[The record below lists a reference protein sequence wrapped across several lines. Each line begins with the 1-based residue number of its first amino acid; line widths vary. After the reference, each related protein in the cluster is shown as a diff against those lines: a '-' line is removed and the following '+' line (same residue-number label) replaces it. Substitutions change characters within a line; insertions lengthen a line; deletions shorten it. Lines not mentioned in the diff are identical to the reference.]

1 MKLKRYWPAIAL
13 FAVTA
18 SFSLA
23 QSYYPG
29 RLDDKS
35 SVYITR
41 GSNGAHGD
49 GVADDTEVLQHA
61 IDQVEQTT
69 QQGVVFLPE
78 GRYRISHTLYVWPG
92 VRLIGYG
99 SHRPVLLLGDH
110 TPGYGDGLAYM
121 VFFTGGRPEQPG
133 VPVRSG
139 RTNRR
144 RPGSD
149 SIFPGTVPAARNII
163 DANPGTFYSAISNI
177 DFDMGEGNPGAVGIR
192 FHAAQ
197 HCFMT
202 HMEFRIRS
210 GMAALNDVGNE
221 AEDLHFIG
229 GRYGIITSKPS
240 PGWQFTLLDSTFEGQ
255 REAAIKEHEAGL
267 TLVHDSFRNVPSAVS
282 IDPGYAEELWI
293 KDSRFE
299 QISGPAIIISNEY
312 NARTEINTDNVLCE
326 AVPIF
331 AHMRES
337 GKDITAPAAT
347 YRVQSFSHGL
357 SIERIG
363 DIGAIRTSFDAM
375 KIDAIPAMSPPVIRD
390 LPSHEGWVNLR
401 DLGAK
406 GDGVTD
412 DTQAIRHAIATN
424 RILYVPA
431 GHYRVSD
438 TIVLQPDT
446 VLIGLHPSTTQIF
459 LSDSTPGFD
468 GPGAPKAL
476 LEAPA
481 GSETI
486 VTGIGLYTGGINS
499 RSVGALWQAGKD
511 SLMDDVRFLGGHG
524 TNNADGSR
532 VNPYNA
538 NHTGDPEPKKRW
550 DGQFPSLWVTNG
562 GGGTFADIWT
572 PSTFADAGMYVS
584 NTSTEGHVYE
594 LSSEHHVRME
604 VKLDHVAN
612 WELVAVQTEEEHG
625 EGGHALPLEIAN
637 SDHIL
642 IANFH
647 SYRVVG
653 SHETFP
659 FGVAVSHST
668 DVRFRNLHMDSDS
681 KVSFNDAILNRDT
694 GRAVRFR
701 EFASLT
707 LLSTFIP
714 ESLST
719 TKTTSVRKLA
729 GGFYNISGA
738 ALDPQ
743 GRLYFV
749 DAHEQKIYR
758 WSPGTEGITTICD
771 APLDAVNL
779 LIDHAGNL
787 MIVSYAGNGTVYALK
802 AGAPSTELSL
812 VQSQPSEARSGMTA
826 VLPGGNWKLRDDL
839 IGSTPARRAFQ
850 YLSPDRTIFLPAG
863 EDFTSGALY
872 YGTKMADV
880 LRTFGLHPAVSGQ
893 PFYVTDEEEQKTYA
907 GHVEPDGTLTGLKL
921 FAERGGEGTA
931 TDASG
936 NVYLAAGEIFVY
948 QPDGKE
954 IATVTVP
961 ERPINLVVS
970 HTASGDILYILA
982 RTSLYAMDLPGH

>member
-1 MKLKRYWPAIAL
+1 MKFKLHRTAVAL
-13 FAVTA
+13 FVVSS
-18 SFSLA
+18 SFLMA
-23 QSYYPG
+23 QSYYPV
-29 RLDDKS
+29 RLEDKS
-35 SVYITR
+35 SVYVTR
-41 GSNGAHGD
+41 GSNGARGD
-49 GVADDTEVLQHA
+49 GIADDTDVLQQA

-92 VRLIGYG
+92 VRLIGFG
-99 SHRPVLLLGDH
+99 AHRPVLLLGDN

-121 VFFTGGRPEQPG
+121 MFFTGGRPEQPG
-133 VPVRSG
+133 APTRNG
-139 RTNRR
+139 RTNRGR
-144 RPGSD
+144 AGSD
-149 SIFPGTVPAARNII
+149 SIFPGTVPAVRNII
-163 DANPGTFYSAISNI
+163 DASPGTFYSAISNI
-177 DFDMGEGNPGAVGIR
+177 DFDMGEGNSGAVGIR
-192 FHAAQ
+192 FHVAQ

-221 AEDLHFIG
+221 SEDLHFIG

-267 TLVHDSFRNVPSAVS
+267 TLVRDSFRNVPAAVS

-299 QISGPAIIISNEY
+299 RISGPAIIVSNEH

-326 AVPIF
+326 GVPVF

-337 GKDITAPAAT
+337 GEDITAPAAM

-357 SIERIG
+357 SIDHIG
-363 DIGAIRTSFDAM
+363 DVGAIRTSFNAAKMDAVPPTLP
-375 KIDAIPAMSPPVIRD
+375 PAIRD
-390 LPSHEGWVNLR
+390 LPSHEGWANLR

-412 DTQAIRHAIATN
+412 DTQAIRQAIAAN
-424 RILYVPA
+424 RILYVPS

-438 TIVLQPDT
+438 TIILRPDT

-476 LEAPA
+476 LETPA
-481 GSETI
+481 GGETI

-499 RSVGALWQAGKD
+499 RAVGALWQAGKD

-532 VNPYNA
+532 MSPYNA
-538 NHTGDPEPKKRW
+538 NHTGDPDPKKRW
-550 DGQFPSLWVTNG
+550 DSQFPSLWVTNG

-584 NTSTEGHVYE
+584 STSTEGHVYE

-612 WELVAVQTEEEHG
+612 WEIVALQTEEEHG
-625 EGGHALPLEIAN
+625 EGGHALPLELAN
-637 SDHIL
+637 CDHIL
-642 IANFH
+642 IANLH

-659 FGVAVSHST
+659 FGIAISHST

-694 GRAVRFR
+694 GMSVRFR

-707 LLSTFIP
+707 LSSTSAP
-714 ESLST
+714 VPAPAT
-719 TKTTSVRKLA
+719 TKTVVRKLA

-749 DAHEQKIYR
+749 DTHEQKIYR
-758 WSPGTEGITTICD
+758 WAPGPEGLTTICD
-771 APLDAVNL
+771 APLDAANL

-787 MIVSYAGNGTVYALK
+787 MIVSYAGNGTVYSLK
-802 AGAPSTELSL
+802 AGALSTELSL
-812 VQSQPSEARSGMTA
+812 LQPKPAEPRPGMTA
-826 VLPGGNWKLRDDL
+826 VLASDRWKLRGDL
-839 IGSTPARRAFQ
+839 LDPAPIRRGFQ
-850 YLSPDRTIFLPAG
+850 YLSADHTIFLPTG

-872 YGTKMADV
+872 YGTKMANV
-880 LRTFGLHPAVSGQ
+880 LRTFGLQPAVSGV

-907 GHVEPDGTLTGLKL
+907 AHVEPDGTLTGLKL
-921 FAERGGEGTA
+921 FAERGGEGVA
-931 TDASG
+931 SDASG

-954 IATVTVP
+954 VSTVMVP
-961 ERPINLVVS
+961 ERPVNLVVS
-970 HTASGDILYILA
+970 HTGSRNILYILA
-982 RTSLYAMDLPGH
+982 RTSLYALDIPQH